1 MPSLVSILCKISTNI
16 LRTENKTKIYLYL
29 YLSIYEKIYMCTSVQ
44 ANIKKANESKNNF
57 EAIFANIHL
66 SRVGA
71 EVTG

>member
-29 YLSIYEKIYMCTSVQ
+29 SISEKIYLCTSAQ

-57 EAIFANIHL
+57 EAILAYC
-66 SRVGA
+66 
-71 EVTG
+71 